1 MSEHPRPAAGED
13 ARAARGPAAGL
24 LARPAAPGR
33 ALPRL
38 AAAAGHEAAARLAE
52 AMLLDA
58 AAALRAAPGWR
69 PALFAGPAAAPRL
82 AALAGIGDARPLPGG
97 DEGRRALAA
106 LRALA
111 ADGGAP
117 VAVAAADAPL
127 LAARHLAEARAALR
141 EADAVFGPSAGGGFY
156 LAAMWEPEP
165 ALFEDPA
172 LEWDGPRVLSSMLRV
187 AKARGMRVATLA
199 MERRVAAPADLA
211 WLRGRLAAL
220 EARGEPPP
228 AHTAEALRA
237 LAGA

>member
-1 MSEHPRPAAGED
+1 MSEQPRPAAGEA
-13 ARAARGPAAGL
+13 ARPVRGPAAGL
-24 LARPAAPGR
+24 LARDTAPGR

-38 AAAAGHEAAARLAE
+38 AAGAGHEAASRLAE

-58 AAALRAAPGWR
+58 ADAVRAASGWR
-69 PALFAGPAAAPRL
+69 PALFADPAAASRL
-82 AALAGIGDARPLPGG
+82 AALTGLGGARSLPGG

-111 ADGGAP
+111 GDGGAP
-117 VAVAAADAPL
+117 VAVLAADAPL

-141 EADAVFGPSAGGGFY
+141 EADAVFGPAAGGGFY

-165 ALFEDPA
+165 SLFEDPT
-172 LEWDGPRVLSSMLRV
+172 LEWGGPRVLASMLRI
-187 AKARGMRVATLA
+187 AKARGMRVAALA

-211 WLRGRLAAL
+211 WLRGRLAAI
-220 EARGEPPP
+220 EARGETPP
-228 AHTAEALRA
+228 AHTAGALRA